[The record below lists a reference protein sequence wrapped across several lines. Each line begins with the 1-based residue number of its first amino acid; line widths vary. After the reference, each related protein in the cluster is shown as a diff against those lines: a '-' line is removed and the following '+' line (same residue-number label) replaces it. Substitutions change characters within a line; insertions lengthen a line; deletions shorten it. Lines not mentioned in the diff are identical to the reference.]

1 MNDEELEWYALS
13 PAGRFAE
20 SQKLWEV
27 FLRFGGSL
35 DPEPDTQSPFY
46 SLYFGDEG
54 PEEEDREKE
63 QDRQYWTPLKAELE
77 RWRHRRRP

>member
-1 MNDEELEWYALS
+1 MDDEELEWYALS
-13 PAGRFAE
+13 PAERFAE

-46 SLYFGDEG
+46 SLYFGDKG
-54 PEEEDREKE
+54 PADGG
-63 QDRQYWTPLKAELE
+63 TGLHPL
-77 RWRHRRRP
+77 RRGGVQP